1 MARKTIETP
10 EERAIIDAVEQGK
23 YDSLPD
29 GALQAMTSEMVQAA
43 QTTTERL
50 SRRKAISV
58 RLLEDDI
65 VRLKAM
71 ALHEGMPYQTYIS
84 HLIHKITTGQIR
96 PQRRR

>member
-1 MARKTIETP
+1 MARHKIETP
-10 EERAIIDAVEQGK
+10 DEEAIIDAVEQGD
-23 YDSLPD
+23 YVSLPD
-29 GALQAMTSEMVQAA
+29 SALQSMASELLQAA
-43 QTTTERL
+43 QNTTERL
-50 SRRKAISV
+50 SRRKAISI

-96 PQRRR
+96 F